1 MPTASFVTLP
11 DIPHGLVDELVAL
24 STPCE
29 DTNFANN
36 ARGAYNPDGAR
47 ELLDEMLQV
56 VEKASGRSLTPNCTF
71 CRVYGHGSVLQE
83 HTDRDGLDWTVSIKL
98 RADAPWP
105 IEVEE
110 SGRWLA
116 MDVGLDEWVLINGSV
131 VPHRRSQPFA
141 GTEAVVLLLH
151 YTERGEAFKLVTGL
165 MSASDI
171 ATISGAMTELQG
183 ATVCDDGKLSDDRK
197 ADIAWLSRTSEWRW
211 VYERMRDAIAQS
223 NVWGLDV
230 SGASPDDVQFARYG
244 VGGKYDWHTDR
255 DESVRA
261 KRTVS
266 MTTLLKEPEAGGGF
280 ELKNGGVVPLDP
292 GDACVFPS
300 RELHRAL
307 PVVRGTRESLT
318 LWLAEAN

>member
-1 MPTASFVTLP
+1 MPAPLLTLP
-11 DIPHGLVDELVAL
+11 EVPHGLADELVELA
-24 STPCE
+24 TPCD
-29 DTNFANN
+29 DTNFATN
-36 ARGAYNPDGAR
+36 AVGVYNPAAAR
-47 ELLDEMLQV
+47 HLLDTMLPV
-56 VEKASGRSLTPNCTF
+56 VEKASGRPLTPNCTF

-83 HTDRDGLDWTVSIKL
+83 HTDRDGLDWTVSVTL

-105 IEVEE
+105 IDVKE

-116 MDVGLDEWVLINGSV
+116 IDAVLNEGVLINGSAV
-131 VPHRRSQPFA
+131 SHRRSQPFS

-151 YTERGEAFKLVTGL
+151 YTERREDFELVKGL

-171 ATISGAMTELQG
+171 VKISRNMIELVDATI
-183 ATVCDDGKLSDDRK
+183 CDDAQVSDERI
-197 ADIAWLSRTSEWRW
+197 ARIAWLSRTSEWRW

-223 NVWGLDV
+223 NVWGLDIA
-230 SGASPDDVQFARYG
+230 GPSPDDVQFARYG
-244 VGGKYDWHTDR
+244 VGGKYDWHVDR
-255 DESVRA
+255 DESVQA

-266 MTTLLKEPEAGGGF
+266 SVVLLKQPEEGGGF

-307 PVVRGTRESLT
+307 PVARGTRESLT
-318 LWLAEAN
+318 LWMAESN